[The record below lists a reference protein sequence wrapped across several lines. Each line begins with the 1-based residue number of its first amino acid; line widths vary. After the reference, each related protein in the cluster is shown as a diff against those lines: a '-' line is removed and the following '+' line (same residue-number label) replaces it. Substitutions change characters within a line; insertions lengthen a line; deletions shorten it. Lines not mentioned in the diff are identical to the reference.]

1 MWLQFLVKK
10 KDKSQKE
17 RMPLHNS
24 KCTLLSAETPWGRG
38 TCTVCLEI
46 EFFIII
52 TSVNNIK
59 VDEIIFN
66 K

>member
-1 MWLQFLVKK
+1 MIDVAAVLGIKK

-24 KCTLLSAETPWGRG
+24 KCTLLSETPWGRG

-46 EFFIII
+46 EFFII
-52 TSVNNIK
+52 NNFC
-59 VDEIIFN
+59 E
-66 K
+66 

>member
-1 MWLQFLVKK
+1 
-10 KDKSQKE
+10 
-17 RMPLHNS
+17 MPLHNS